1 METKISKAVIR
12 AGGILEPG
20 KFLHHTLRLR
30 GSAPLEVSVIN
41 RHDIEAE
48 AVLDK
53 EGWCVI
59 ILTNV
64 VGVPV
69 KISEEEPLRL
79 VITPQTRE
87 AS

>member
-1 METKISKAVIR
+1 MEPKPAKAVIR

-20 KFLHHTLRLR
+20 KFIHHTLKVR
-30 GSAPLEVSVIN
+30 GTAPLDVSVVD
-41 RHDIEAE
+41 RQDIEAQ
-48 AVLDK
+48 AVLDQ

-69 KISEEEPLRL
+69 IISEEEPLRL
-79 VITPQTRE
+79 VIVPARE
-87 AS
+87 VL